1 MNGVSYG
8 RLPWVVRVALAL
20 HDFGRPL
27 PPHLLMCVQ
36 MVRNGEGCASRPGG
50 RP

>member
-1 MNGVSYG
+1 MAERIPHH

-27 PPHLLMCVQ
+27 APHLLMCVQ
-36 MVRNGEGCASRPGG
+36 MVRNGEGCRHG
-50 RP
+50 